1 MSKILEKSL
10 RDARKEDKLTMGA
23 KQVLSSIKN
32 SKLIVLSQSIKKEM
46 IEQIESD
53 AKKEKIP
60 LVNFQGTSV
69 ALGRLCGLQFRI
81 STISFTAIDDASIKS
96 ILKDTE
102 AEEKK
107 WITVVSIM
115 LV

>member
-10 RDARKEDKLTMGA
+10 RDARKEDQLTMGT
-23 KQVLSSIKN
+23 KQVLTSLKN

-46 IEQIESD
+46 FEKIESD

-81 STISFTAIDDASIKS
+81 TTISFTSLDDASIKS
-96 ILKDTE
+96 IIKDTVV
-102 AEEKK
+102 EEK
-107 WITVVSIM
+107 IA
-115 LV
+115 

>member
-23 KQVLSSIKN
+23 KQVLNSVKN
-32 SKLIVLSQSIKKEM
+32 SKLIILSQSIKKEM
-46 IEQIESD
+46 FEKIESG
-53 AKKEKIP
+53 ANKEKIP

-81 STISFTAIDDASIKS
+81 STISFTSIDDASIKS

-102 AEEKK
+102 VEIKNE
-107 WITVVSIM
+107 
-115 LV
+115 

>member
-32 SKLIVLSQSIKKEM
+32 SKLIVLSQSIQKEM
-46 IEQIESD
+46 VEQIESD

-81 STISFTAIDDASIKS
+81 STISFTFIDDASIKS
-96 ILKDTE
+96 ILKDTK
-102 AEEKK
+102 AEEK
-107 WITVVSIM
+107 TD
-115 LV
+115 

>member
-10 RDARKEDKLTMGA
+10 KDALKEEKLTLGT
-23 KQVLSSIKN
+23 KQVLNSIKN
-32 SKLIVLSQSIKKEM
+32 SKLLVLSQSVKKEM
-46 IEQIESD
+46 FEKIESD

-81 STISFTAIDDASIKS
+81 STISFTSITDANIKT

-102 AEEKK
+102 AEIKNE
-107 WITVVSIM
+107 
-115 LV
+115 

>member
-10 RDARKEDKLTMGA
+10 RDARKEDHLTMGA

-46 IEQIESD
+46 FEQIESD

-81 STISFTAIDDASIKS
+81 STISFTSLDDASIKS

-102 AEEKK
+102 AEEKNE
-107 WITVVSIM
+107 
-115 LV
+115 

>member
-23 KQVLSSIKN
+23 KQVLNSVKN
-32 SKLIVLSQSIKKEM
+32 SKLIILSQSIKKEM
-46 IEQIESD
+46 LEKIESG
-53 AKKEKIP
+53 ANKEKIP

-81 STISFTAIDDASIKS
+81 STISFTSIDDASIKS
-96 ILKDTE
+96 IIKDTE
-102 AEEKK
+102 TDKK
-107 WITVVSIM
+107 
-115 LV
+115 

>member
-10 RDARKEDKLTMGA
+10 KDALKEDKLTMGA
-23 KQVLSSIKN
+23 KQVLNSIKN
-32 SKLIVLSQSIKKEM
+32 SKLLVLSQSVKKEM
-46 IEQIESD
+46 FEKIESD
-53 AKKEKIP
+53 AKKENIP

-81 STISFTAIDDASIKS
+81 STISFTSITDASIKT

-102 AEEKK
+102 AEEKNE
-107 WITVVSIM
+107 
-115 LV
+115 

>member
-10 RDARKEDKLTMGA
+10 SDARKEDKLTMGA
-23 KQVLSSIKN
+23 KQVLNSVKN
-32 SKLIVLSQSIKKEM
+32 SKLIILSQSIKKEM
-46 IEQIESD
+46 LEKIESG
-53 AKKEKIP
+53 ANKEKIP

-81 STISFTAIDDASIKS
+81 STISFTSIDDASIKS

-102 AEEKK
+102 AEIKNE
-107 WITVVSIM
+107 
-115 LV
+115 

>member
-10 RDARKEDKLTMGA
+10 KDGLKEDVLTMGTR
-23 KQVLSSIKN
+23 QVLNSVKN
-32 SKLIVLSQSIKKEM
+32 SKLIVLSQSVKKEM
-46 IEQIESD
+46 IERIESD
-53 AKKEKIP
+53 AKKENVP

-81 STISFTAIDDASIKS
+81 STLSFTSITDANLKS

-102 AEEKK
+102 GEEKND
-107 WITVVSIM
+107 
-115 LV
+115 

>member
-46 IEQIESD
+46 VEQIESD

-81 STISFTAIDDASIKS
+81 STISFTSIDDASIKS

-102 AEEKK
+102 AEDKNE
-107 WITVVSIM
+107 
-115 LV
+115 

>member
-10 RDARKEDKLTMGA
+10 KDALKENKLTMGS
-23 KQVLSSIKN
+23 KQVLNSLKN
-32 SKLIVLSQSIKKEM
+32 SKLVVLSQSVEKKMVEK
-46 IEQIESD
+46 IEED

-81 STISFTAIDDASIKS
+81 STISFTSITDANIKS
-96 ILKDTE
+96 ILKDTK
-102 AEEKK
+102 AEEKND
-107 WITVVSIM
+107 
-115 LV
+115 

>member
-10 RDARKEDKLTMGA
+10 KDARKEDKLTMGS
-23 KQVLSSIKN
+23 KQVLNSIKN

-46 IEQIESD
+46 FEQIESD

-81 STISFTAIDDASIKS
+81 STISFTSIDDASIKS
-96 ILKDTE
+96 IVKDTQ
-102 AEEKK
+102 AEEKND
-107 WITVVSIM
+107 
-115 LV
+115 

>member
-23 KQVLSSIKN
+23 KQVLNSIKN

-46 IEQIESD
+46 VEQIESD

-81 STISFTAIDDASIKS
+81 STISFTSIDDASIKS
-96 ILKDTE
+96 ILKDTQG
-102 AEEKK
+102 EEKNE
-107 WITVVSIM
+107 S
-115 LV
+115 L

>member
-23 KQVLSSIKN
+23 KQVLNSIKN

-102 AEEKK
+102 AEERND
-107 WITVVSIM
+107 
-115 LV
+115 

>member
-1 MSKILEKSL
+1 MSKILEKIL
-10 RDARKEDKLTMGA
+10 KDALKEDKITMGT
-23 KQVLSSIKN
+23 KQVLNSMKN
-32 SKLIVLSQSIKKEM
+32 SKLLVLSQSVQKEM
-46 IEQIESD
+46 FARIESD

-81 STISFTAIDDASIKS
+81 STISFTSLSDANIKS

-102 AEEKK
+102 TEEKNE
-107 WITVVSIM
+107 
-115 LV
+115 

>member
-10 RDARKEDKLTMGA
+10 KDARKEDTLTFGTR
-23 KQVLSSIKN
+23 QVLNSMKN
-32 SKLIVLSQSIKKEM
+32 SKLIVLSQSVKKEM
-46 IEQIESD
+46 FEKIESD

-81 STISFTAIDDASIKS
+81 STISFTSIDDANIKS

-102 AEEKK
+102 AEKTDE
-107 WITVVSIM
+107 
-115 LV
+115 

>member
-10 RDARKEDKLTMGA
+10 RDAKKEDQLTMGT
-23 KQVLSSIKN
+23 KQVLNSLKN

-46 IEQIESD
+46 FEKIESD

-81 STISFTAIDDASIKS
+81 STISFTSLDDASIKS
-96 ILKDTE
+96 ILKDTIV
-102 AEEKK
+102 EEK
-107 WITVVSIM
+107 IA
-115 LV
+115 

>member
-32 SKLIVLSQSIKKEM
+32 SKLIVLSQSMKKEM
-46 IEQIESD
+46 VEQIESD

-81 STISFTAIDDASIKS
+81 STISFTSIDDASIKS

-102 AEEKK
+102 TEEK
-107 WITVVSIM
+107 TE
-115 LV
+115 

>member
-10 RDARKEDKLTMGA
+10 KDARKEDQLTMGT
-23 KQVLSSIKN
+23 KQVINSIKN
-32 SKLIVLSQSIKKEM
+32 SKLIVLSQSINKTT
-46 IEQIESD
+46 IEKIESD
-53 AKKEKIP
+53 AKKEKVP

-81 STISFTAIDDASIKS
+81 STISFTSITDANIKS

-102 AEEKK
+102 AEKK
-107 WITVVSIM
+107 ND
-115 LV
+115 

>member
-10 RDARKEDKLTMGA
+10 KDARKEDTLTFGTR
-23 KQVLSSIKN
+23 QVLNSMKN

-46 IEQIESD
+46 FEKIEED

-81 STISFTAIDDASIKS
+81 STLSFTSIDDANVKS

-102 AEEKK
+102 AEKTDE
-107 WITVVSIM
+107 
-115 LV
+115 

>member
-10 RDARKEDKLTMGA
+10 KDALKEEKLTLGT
-23 KQVLSSIKN
+23 KQVLNSIKN
-32 SKLIVLSQSIKKEM
+32 SKLLVLSQSVKKEM
-46 IEQIESD
+46 FEKIESD

-69 ALGRLCGLQFRI
+69 ALGRLWGLRFRI
-81 STISFTAIDDASIKS
+81 STISFTSITDANIKT

-102 AEEKK
+102 AEIKNE
-107 WITVVSIM
+107 
-115 LV
+115 

>member
-10 RDARKEDKLTMGA
+10 RDARKEDKLTMGT

-46 IEQIESD
+46 VEQIESD

-81 STISFTAIDDASIKS
+81 STISFTSIDDASIKS
-96 ILKDTE
+96 ILKDTQG
-102 AEEKK
+102 EEKNE
-107 WITVVSIM
+107 
-115 LV
+115 LL

>member
-10 RDARKEDKLTMGA
+10 RDVRKEDKLTMGT
-23 KQVLSSIKN
+23 KQVLNSIKN

-46 IEQIESD
+46 FEQIESS
-53 AKKEKIP
+53 AKKEKVP

-81 STISFTAIDDASIKS
+81 STISFTSIDDANIKS

-102 AEEKK
+102 AEEKND
-107 WITVVSIM
+107 
-115 LV
+115 

>member
-10 RDARKEDKLTMGA
+10 KDARKEDTLTFGTR
-23 KQVLSSIKN
+23 QVLNSMKN
-32 SKLIVLSQSIKKEM
+32 SKLIVLSQSVKKEM
-46 IEQIESD
+46 FEKIEED

-81 STISFTAIDDASIKS
+81 STLSFTSIDDTNVKS

-102 AEEKK
+102 AEKTDE
-107 WITVVSIM
+107 
-115 LV
+115 

>member
-10 RDARKEDKLTMGA
+10 RDAHKEGKVTIGSR
-23 KQVLSSIKN
+23 QVLNSVQN
-32 SKLIVLSQSIKKEM
+32 SKLIVLSQSVTKEM
-46 IEQIESD
+46 FEKIESN

-69 ALGRLCGLQFRI
+69 ALGKLCGLQFRI
-81 STISFTAIDDASIKS
+81 STISFTSLSDANIKS

-102 AEEKK
+102 AEAKQ
-107 WITVVSIM
+107 
-115 LV
+115 

>member
-10 RDARKEDKLTMGA
+10 RDARKEDKLIMGT
-23 KQVLSSIKN
+23 KQVLNSVKN
-32 SKLIVLSQSIKKEM
+32 SKLIILSQSIKKEM
-46 IEQIESD
+46 FEKIESD

-81 STISFTAIDDASIKS
+81 STISFTSITDANIKS

-102 AEEKK
+102 AEEKNE
-107 WITVVSIM
+107 
-115 LV
+115 

>member
-10 RDARKEDKLTMGA
+10 KDALKEDKLTMGTR
-23 KQVLSSIKN
+23 QVLNSVKN
-32 SKLIVLSQSIKKEM
+32 SKLIVLSQSVKKEM
-46 IEQIESD
+46 FEKIESD

-81 STISFTAIDDASIKS
+81 STLSFTSLDDANVKS
-96 ILKDTE
+96 ILNDTE

-107 WITVVSIM
+107 
-115 LV
+115 